1 MTHVQEALSGSLPA
15 SAAWAL
21 ASLFAVFVVHAHAA
35 AGLQAQEAD
44 APPIEY
50 EISGRVSAEGRWF
63 PQEGAFDG
71 QKSLAA
77 GFVTAL
83 RLDLENVVG
92 QSVAVAPFFRYD
104 HSDPHR
110 THFDLHEAYLLMFG
124 DVGASGW
131 ELRIGADQV
140 FWGVTESQRLVDIVN
155 QIDFVEHPTGEAK
168 LGQPMVHA
176 TWFGDWGA
184 FEVFGMPYHRART
197 FQGREGRLRLQFV
210 VDEERIE
217 YERGAGPWH
226 LDLAARY
233 SHSLG
238 LLDLGLSVFDGLSRE
253 PFLVPVGN
261 PDGVLALLQ
270 HYEQIRQFGLDA
282 QVTFGSWL
290 LKLEAIQRAGARN
303 LSGVQEDYFA
313 AVVGGEYAFY
323 SVAGSAADLSLLG
336 EWNYDGR
343 GRSATPSRSPDT
355 LENDLFF
362 AARLA
367 LNDVH
372 STAITA
378 GLFTDVSRATRT
390 LALEFDRRLL
400 GEWSLRAEVV
410 TLLSV
415 DPADLHYL
423 MRNDSFLDLSLT
435 YNF

>member
-1 MTHVQEALSGSLPA
+1 
-15 SAAWAL
+15 
-21 ASLFAVFVVHAHAA
+21 
-35 AGLQAQEAD
+35 
-44 APPIEY
+44 
-50 EISGRVSAEGRWF
+50 
-63 PQEGAFDG
+63 
-71 QKSLAA
+71 
-77 GFVTAL
+77 
-83 RLDLENVVG
+83 
-92 QSVAVAPFFRYD
+92 
-104 HSDPHR
+104 
-110 THFDLHEAYLLMFG
+110 
-124 DVGASGW
+124 
-131 ELRIGADQV
+131 
-140 FWGVTESQRLVDIVN
+140 
-155 QIDFVEHPTGEAK
+155 
-168 LGQPMVHA
+168 MVHA

-226 LDLAARY
+226 VDLAARY

-336 EWNYDGR
+336 
-343 GRSATPSRSPDT
+343 
-355 LENDLFF
+355 
-362 AARLA
+362 
-367 LNDVH
+367 
-372 STAITA
+372 
-378 GLFTDVSRATRT
+378 
-390 LALEFDRRLL
+390 
-400 GEWSLRAEVV
+400 
-410 TLLSV
+410 
-415 DPADLHYL
+415 
-423 MRNDSFLDLSLT
+423 
-435 YNF
+435 